1 MDDRARSVHKRLA
14 ISMLI
19 AAAVLSVAAGAA
31 VFVFEQKRIESAI
44 SERATLGAEL
54 LRARVRAIVQQTGAP
69 WQSVAQKALE
79 DVAAVVPRPTIGRF
93 VFVVIRDRDGKEVAR
108 LTDDT
113 VAGIKDGVASF
124 EKTAF
129 PSAGAGLQL
138 TAMTSVTGPP
148 QFAVTV
154 PVDDRAGKPAA
165 SIHGI
170 FVVSPEAVT
179 RFEEEIAASVG
190 ATVLIVLLVTAVL
203 YPVIRRL
210 LGQLVSLTVQLLD
223 ANLETIQLLGNAIAK
238 RDSDTDAHN
247 YRVTIYSV
255 RLGEA
260 VGADAATIRRLI
272 KGAFLHDVGKIG
284 VRDNILLKL
293 SRLTPEEFEEMKK
306 HVTHGLDIVSACHWL
321 KDTAEVVGCHHE
333 KYDGSGYY
341 GGLRGEAIPL
351 NARIFAIADVFDA
364 LTSERPY
371 KKPLSYDETMGIL
384 SQDAG
389 KHFDPE
395 LLDVFK
401 RIAPSLYHALT
412 DPGANPRAEMRE
424 IIHQYFKSDLNVIM
438 EEAAE

>member
-1 MDDRARSVHKRLA
+1 VDNRARSVHRRLA
-14 ISMLI
+14 ISVL
-19 AAAVLSVAAGAA
+19 AAAVVLSVAAGAA
-31 VFVFEQKRIESAI
+31 VFVLEHRRT
-44 SERATLGAEL
+44 ERAIAERAELGAEL
-54 LRARVRAIVQQTGAP
+54 LRARVRTIVQQTGAP
-69 WQSVAQKALE
+69 WRNVAQKALE
-79 DVAAVVPRPTIGRF
+79 DVAATVPRPAFGRF

-108 LTDDT
+108 LADT
-113 VAGIKDGVASF
+113 TAPEIKDIIKSFETAGFSVPDAGPRLTKMASVAG
-124 EKTAF
+124 
-129 PSAGAGLQL
+129 L
-138 TAMTSVTGPP
+138 P
-148 QFAVTV
+148 QFEVAV
-154 PVDDRAGKPAA
+154 PVEDKAGKTAA
-165 SIHGI
+165 SIHGV

-179 RFEEEIAASVG
+179 RFEQEVAGSVG
-190 ATVLIVLLVTAVL
+190 ATILVVVLVTLVL

-210 LGQLVSLTVQLLD
+210 LGQLGGLTIQLLD

-247 YRVTIYSV
+247 YRVTIYAV
-255 RLGEA
+255 RLAEA

-306 HVTHGLDIVSACHWL
+306 HVKHGLDIVGACRWL
-321 KDTAEVVGCHHE
+321 QDASDVVGCHHE

-341 GGLRGEAIPL
+341 GGLRGEEIPL
-351 NARIFAIADVFDA
+351 NARLFAIADVFDA

-384 SQDAG
+384 SQGAG
-389 KHFDPE
+389 AHFDPE

-412 DPGANPRAEMRE
+412 DSGADPRREMQE
-424 IIHQYFKSDLNVIM
+424 IIRQYFKSDLAVIM
-438 EEAAE
+438 QEAAK